1 MNQYFINKY
10 QYSNTKLISKITLFI
25 ENHIFANIILSTQ
38 NVFDSLLN
46 NKIQGQSL
54 E

>member
-1 MNQYFINKY
+1 MNTLLINTSTVI
-10 QYSNTKLISKITLFI
+10 QNISKITLFI